1 METGWH
7 TLIDAGIMKLHSAIF
22 DHGMWN
28 FVCSPMFHHIS
39 SSLIDFLGFKS
50 TKAGF
55 QSYLQTLL
63 CPDIDHSWLCVH
75 FESVIYQRIHI

>member
-1 METGWH
+1 
-7 TLIDAGIMKLHSAIF
+7 MKLHSAIF
-22 DHGMWN
+22 DYGMWN

-63 CPDIDHSWLCVH
+63 CPDIDHS
-75 FESVIYQRIHI
+75 